1 MIRLSH
7 VIYKADN
14 LYKSVEDF
22 KKKGF
27 TVEFG
32 SKVNPH
38 NALIYF
44 SEGPYI
50 EIIQKA
56 PISTF
61 LKFTLKLIGKQSLAK
76 RFERWDKAKKGF
88 FEICFENYNQ
98 DFDQEIKILKKYNQ
112 KYFITK
118 SKRTDP
124 KNRTLKWN
132 LLFPRDYRLPFFMTY
147 FNIDPKPRNFIHPNG
162 IKKIHKV
169 KYGNEKRLLKI
180 INEMCNDETLNL
192 QANLKEELII
202 LEFE

>member
-14 LYKSVEDF
+14 LYESVEYF

-61 LKFTLKLIGKQSLAK
+61 LKFILKLIGKQ
-76 RFERWDKAKKGF
+76 
-88 FEICFENYNQ
+88 
-98 DFDQEIKILKKYNQ
+98 IKILKKYNQ

-118 SKRTDP
+118 SERTDP

-147 FNIDPKPRNFIHPNG
+147 FNIDPKPRNFIHPNV
-162 IKKIHKV
+162 IKKINKV